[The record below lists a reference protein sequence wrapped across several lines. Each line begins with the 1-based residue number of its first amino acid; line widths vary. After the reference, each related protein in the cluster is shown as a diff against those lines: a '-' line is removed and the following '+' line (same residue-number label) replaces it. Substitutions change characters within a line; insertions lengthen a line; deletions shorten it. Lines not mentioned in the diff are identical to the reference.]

1 MLAEVGGQVA
11 HGLGI
16 LVAFDSVFVDE
27 GTNFA
32 LLLLSLDIMK

>member
-1 MLAEVGGQVA
+1 MLAEVGGQGT

-16 LVAFDSVFVDE
+16 LVAFDSVVVDE

-32 LLLLSLDIMK
+32 TLFLSLNAL